1 VADGLALPLRPLAR
15 EVTRLE
21 LLDEPGTV
29 LPAELAACLRD
40 IARLNRLGALQ
51 TVLKLVD
58 PFLARHRGP
67 EPFRVLDLGTGLADI
82 PAALVRRAR
91 QRGQAVRVLALDL
104 MPEVLACAGAALAD
118 AGDAPEVRLVAGEA
132 LRPPIRPGSVDLA
145 ICSLMLHHLPEPAV
159 IETLRLMATTARRG
173 FVISDLRRTR
183 AAYVG
188 TWLLTRVITRNRL
201 ARHDG
206 PLSVLRAYTVPELE
220 RLSAA
225 AGVRGIDWRDAIAL
239 RLVGVSRRADG

>member
-1 VADGLALPLRPLAR
+1 MADGLALPLRPLVR
-15 EVTRLE
+15 EATRQE
-21 LLDEPGTV
+21 LLDQPGV
-29 LPAELAACLRD
+29 APVELSGCLQV

-51 TVLKLVD
+51 TVLRLVD

-91 QRGQAVRVLALDL
+91 RRGQAVRVVGLDL
-104 MPEVLACAGAALAD
+104 RPEVLACAGAALAD
-118 AGDAPEVRLVAGEA
+118 AGDAAEVRLVAGDA
-132 LRPPIRPGSVDLA
+132 LRPPIRPGGVDLA

-159 IETLRLMATTARRG
+159 IETLRLLATIARRG
-173 FVISDLRRTR
+173 FVISDLRRSR
-183 AAYVG
+183 AAYAV
-188 TWLLTRVITRNRL
+188 TWLLTRLISRNRL

-220 RLSAA
+220 RLSTA
-225 AGVRGIDWRDAIAL
+225 AGLRGVRWRDAIAL
-239 RLVGVSRRADG
+239 RLVGVYRRDDG

>member
-21 LLDEPGTV
+21 LLDQPGV
-29 LPAELAACLRD
+29 PLAELAACLRD

-51 TVLKLVD
+51 TVLQLAD

-91 QRGQAVRVLALDL
+91 QRGQAVRVVALDL
-104 MPEVLACAGAALAD
+104 MPEVLACAGAALAA
-118 AGDAPEVRLVAGEA
+118 AGGAPEIRLVAGEA
-132 LRPPIRPGSVDLA
+132 LRPPIRPDSVDLA

-159 IETLRLMATTARRG
+159 IETLRLLAATARRG

-183 AAYVG
+183 TAYAV
-188 TWLLTRVITRNRL
+188 TWLLTRAISRNRL
-201 ARHDG
+201 TLHDG
-206 PLSVLRAYTVPELE
+206 PLSVHRAYTVPELE
-220 RLSAA
+220 GLSAA
-225 AGVRGIDWRDAIAL
+225 AGLRGVRWRSAIAF
-239 RLVGVSRRADG
+239 RLVGVYRRDGG